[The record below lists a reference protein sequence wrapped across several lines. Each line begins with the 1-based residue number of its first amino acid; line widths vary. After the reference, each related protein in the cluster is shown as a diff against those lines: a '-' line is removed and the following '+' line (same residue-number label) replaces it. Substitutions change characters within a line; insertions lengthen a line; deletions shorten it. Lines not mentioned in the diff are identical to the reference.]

1 MATPADFDALS
12 GARHPDPF
20 SILGPHVEAG
30 AVVIRAYHPSARRVD
45 IVRDGGTVEAVRHAG
60 GIFEAVFPD
69 AGAIFDYRIR
79 ITYPDGQAMVVDDP
93 YRYGRV
99 ITEYDVYLFSQGKH
113 TRIYDRLGAH
123 PMRIGDADGVHFAV
137 WAPNA
142 DRASVVGDF
151 NAWDGRVHPMRR
163 LGPTGIWE
171 IFIPGM
177 AEGNRYKFEIRSSL
191 HGELL
196 LKTDPFGFS
205 FEVPPL
211 TAGIVTGLDYE
222 WQDAQWLTD
231 RADAN
236 AWFDK
241 PMATYEVH
249 LASWM
254 HVPEER
260 DRFLTYAELAA
271 QLIPYVKEMG
281 YTHIELL
288 PVMEHPF
295 LGSWGYQI
303 TGFYAPTSRFGTPRE
318 FKAFVD
324 ACHQAGIGVILDW
337 VPGHFPK
344 DAYGLARFDG
354 TALYEH
360 ANPLQGE
367 QRDWGTLIFNYGRNE
382 VRNFLLANALF
393 WLDEYHIDG
402 LRVDAVASMLY
413 LDFSKRPGDWV
424 PNKFGG
430 RENIEAID
438 FIRELN
444 ALTHGEHPGSIMM
457 AEESTSFPGVT
468 RPVYLG
474 GLGFTYKWNM
484 GWMNDTLAYIKQDP
498 VYRRYHHRLLTFS
511 LMYAF
516 SENYVLP
523 FSHDEVV
530 HMKGSMLGKVPGDDW
545 QKAATLR
552 AIYGYMYSHPGKKL
566 MFMGCEFGQGRE
578 WNYDRSLDWHLL
590 EKPLHA
596 GLKKFVTDL
605 NHVYTAEPALH
616 EVDSKSAGFL
626 WLDCNDSDNS
636 VVSMLRFAADPDD
649 FVICVFNFTPLPR
662 HGYMF
667 GVPRAGSYT
676 EILNSDAAIYAGSN
690 VGNDGLVI
698 THPVPSHGYA
708 DSVRM
713 TLPPLACVILKPPA
727 KAVETLVA
735 LPEAEEMADIEET
748 PPESSS

>member
-1 MATPADFDALS
+1 MS
-12 GARHPDPF
+12 RHHT
-20 SILGPHVEAG
+20 GV
-30 AVVIRAYHPSARRVD
+30 
-45 IVRDGGTVEAVRHAG
+45 
-60 GIFEAVFPD
+60 FEAAFPD
-69 AGAIFDYRIR
+69 TTEIFDYRLR
-79 ITYPDGQAMVVDDP
+79 IAYPGGHVVEIDDP

-113 TRIYDRLGAH
+113 TRIYDKLGAH
-123 PMRIGDADGVHFAV
+123 VMRIGDADGVQFAV

-142 DRASVVGDF
+142 DRVSLVGDF
-151 NAWDGRVHPMRR
+151 NSWDGRVHPMRR

-171 IFIPGM
+171 LFIPGM
-177 AEGNRYKFEIRSSL
+177 AEGARYKFEIRSSL

-196 LKTDPFGFS
+196 LKTDPFGS
-205 FEVPPL
+205 GFEVPPL
-211 TAGIVTGLDYE
+211 TASIVTRLDYA
-222 WQDAQWLTD
+222 WKDAQWLVD
-231 RADAN
+231 RAGGH
-236 AWFDK
+236 AWLDK

-249 LASWM
+249 LGSWM
-254 HVPEER
+254 RVPEER
-260 DRFLTYAELAA
+260 DRYLTYAELAA
-271 QLIPYVKEMG
+271 RLIPYVKEMG

-295 LGSWGYQI
+295 SGSWGYQI
-303 TGFYAPTSRFGTPRE
+303 TGFYAPTSRFGSPRD

-344 DAYGLARFDG
+344 DAHGLARFDG
-354 TALYEH
+354 TALFEH

-367 QRDWGTLIFNYGRNE
+367 QRDWGTLVFNYGRNE

-393 WLDEYHIDG
+393 WLEEYHIDG

-438 FIRELN
+438 FLRELN
-444 ALTHGEHPGSIMM
+444 ALTHGEHPGSIMV
-457 AEESTSFPGVT
+457 AEESTAFPGVT
-468 RPVYLG
+468 RPTHLG

-516 SENYVLP
+516 SENYILP

-530 HMKGSMLGKVPGDDW
+530 HMKGSMLGKVPSDDW

-552 AIYGYMYSHPGKKL
+552 TIYGYMYSHPGKKL

-578 WNYDRSLDWHLL
+578 WDPDRSLDWHLL

-596 GLKKFVTDL
+596 GLKQFVTDL
-605 NHVYTAEPALH
+605 NHVYTSEPALH
-616 EVDSKSAGFL
+616 EVDTTPAGFL
-626 WLDCNDSDNS
+626 WIDCNDSDNS
-636 VVSMLRFAADPDD
+636 VVAMLRHAADPDD

-662 HGYMF
+662 HGYVF
-667 GVPRAGSYT
+667 GVPRAGTYT
-676 EILNSDAAIYAGSN
+676 EVLNSDAAGYGGGN
-690 VGNDGLVI
+690 VGNNGLVI
-698 THPVPSHGYA
+698 TEPVASHGYA
-708 DSVRM
+708 DSVRIM
-713 TLPPLACVILKPPA
+713 LPPLGFLLLKPPA
-727 KAVETLVA
+727 RIAATDPGGVAEGITHPAPTPRHPASSTGVERPSVSPPRSSRRSPSTRRR
-735 LPEAEEMADIEET
+735 T
-748 PPESSS
+748 PA

>member
-1 MATPADFDALS
+1 
-12 GARHPDPF
+12 
-20 SILGPHVEAG
+20 
-30 AVVIRAYHPSARRVD
+30 
-45 IVRDGGTVEAVRHAG
+45 
-60 GIFEAVFPD
+60 
-69 AGAIFDYRIR
+69 
-79 ITYPDGQAMVVDDP
+79 
-93 YRYGRV
+93 
-99 ITEYDVYLFSQGKH
+99 
-113 TRIYDRLGAH
+113 
-123 PMRIGDADGVHFAV
+123 
-137 WAPNA
+137 
-142 DRASVVGDF
+142 
-151 NAWDGRVHPMRR
+151 
-163 LGPTGIWE
+163 
-171 IFIPGM
+171 
-177 AEGNRYKFEIRSSL
+177 
-191 HGELL
+191 
-196 LKTDPFGFS
+196 
-205 FEVPPL
+205 
-211 TAGIVTGLDYE
+211 
-222 WQDAQWLTD
+222 
-231 RADAN
+231 
-236 AWFDK
+236 
-241 PMATYEVH
+241 MATYEVH

-271 QLIPYVKEMG
+271 RLIPYVKEMG

-344 DAYGLARFDG
+344 DAHGLARFDG

-498 VYRRYHHRLLTFS
+498 IYRRYHHRLLTFS

-596 GLKKFVTDL
+596 GLKQFVADL

-616 EVDSKSAGFL
+616 EVDSKPAGFL
-626 WLDCNDSDNS
+626 WIDCNDSDNS

-667 GVPRAGSYT
+667 GVPRAGTYT
-676 EILNSDAAIYAGSN
+676 ELLNSDAAVYGGSN
-690 VGNDGLVI
+690 VGNDGIVI

-713 TLPPLACVILKPPA
+713 TLPPLACLILKPPA
-727 KAVETLVA
+727 KVPETLVA
-735 LPEAEEMADIEET
+735 LPGAEEITEVKENHRGTELTETHREER
-748 PPESSS
+748 PGARPRSLFLSRANVSLRDLLCASPCSLWLCGPLMSSRRSSRRSASTLRRKQASPTAAGPGSARTSRTACPL